1 MRTVDVALCASGE
14 GESVQSKK
22 VAALAAL
29 AVLGFGLVQ
38 GARLI
43 DGTTGLYSA
52 DSLSIPG
59 VAIGGVSCLVV
70 ALLSYYKDLNDIR
83 PIVVL
88 GVCCMG
94 IRLLTVEF
102 IGPSG
107 MLSVVSQLFS
117 GIGWMLMLVCW
128 MQVLSVNKPGFSA
141 PMIIS
146 GWLVALL
153 IAPAFSSV
161 SDSEKFPIVA
171 ILLFVSIVI
180 LVACLVFNRDIAE
193 CMKGD
198 TAHEVPIDE
207 VLARALRIVL
217 LVAVASFACGFVL
230 QGDIAAGHDYMR
242 SSLVSVLDALIYA
255 VLLIAFVALKPGRRV
270 LSASFPIC
278 LAFLPAILAVKTLAP
293 GCEQIGGALM
303 VAFLMTLFGLF
314 WIALSRD
321 AYERKLPAV
330 FLLGLAVGSAQLSV
344 ALGRAAW
351 LALAWL
357 GCAFSSAETAFL
369 AVVVVAVGSSTVVAI
384 VSFREKNTARTGE
397 HIATAECEDAISC
410 SSGGQSVDLTSAASP
425 SHDDAI
431 DLLIETYGLS
441 TRESEVIS
449 EYSMGRSARFIA
461 DQMLLSEYTIKSHLR
476 RAYAK
481 LDIHSRQELLNLI
494 ELMEAK
500 LRGMK

>member
-1 MRTVDVALCASGE
+1 MRTVGVALCASGE

-153 IAPAFSSV
+153 IAPVFSSV
-161 SDSEKFPIVA
+161 SRNSQSSQFCC
-171 ILLFVSIVI
+171 LF
-180 LVACLVFNRDIAE
+180 
-193 CMKGD
+193 
-198 TAHEVPIDE
+198 
-207 VLARALRIVL
+207 
-217 LVAVASFACGFVL
+217 
-230 QGDIAAGHDYMR
+230 
-242 SSLVSVLDALIYA
+242 
-255 VLLIAFVALKPGRRV
+255 
-270 LSASFPIC
+270 
-278 LAFLPAILAVKTLAP
+278 
-293 GCEQIGGALM
+293 
-303 VAFLMTLFGLF
+303 
-314 WIALSRD
+314 
-321 AYERKLPAV
+321 
-330 FLLGLAVGSAQLSV
+330 
-344 ALGRAAW
+344 
-351 LALAWL
+351 
-357 GCAFSSAETAFL
+357 
-369 AVVVVAVGSSTVVAI
+369 
-384 VSFREKNTARTGE
+384 
-397 HIATAECEDAISC
+397 
-410 SSGGQSVDLTSAASP
+410 QS
-425 SHDDAI
+425 
-431 DLLIETYGLS
+431 
-441 TRESEVIS
+441 
-449 EYSMGRSARFIA
+449 
-461 DQMLLSEYTIKSHLR
+461 
-476 RAYAK
+476 
-481 LDIHSRQELLNLI
+481 
-494 ELMEAK
+494 
-500 LRGMK
+500 